1 MIEST
6 IHPVDVALRAL
17 TVTLEPRRADFE
29 HVLDRLNEAMFA
41 PPARK
46 SRIRSRLSW
55 TTAAALITAFIV
67 LMFQTTSITP
77 AGAVLVELA
86 QQVVLID
93 EMTIPDDRFVHTIT
107 EASVMTYV
115 GQDAVPDVALP
126 HDTLL
131 YILPRTLERWSGDQ
145 GTVRLQ
151 ETNHDPQFF
160 SAADEEAYNAAGLD
174 VGDRLRET
182 VDRTQQESNSIL
194 DEDWPTDPGE
204 LEVKIRAEVG
214 DDDIAFLKKSL
225 EFLREPL
232 VSPEL
237 RAAVLQLVAGL
248 ELELVE
254 ESSDGGGTFSV
265 EYELERLGQRR
276 LTFTV
281 NAEGFLTFEEELII
295 DGYPEFGVPAGT
307 AENSATYSVPVLVDS
322 LDQS

>member
-6 IHPVDVALRAL
+6 SHAVDVALRAM
-17 TVTLEPRRADFE
+17 TVTLEPRRSDFE
-29 HVLDRLNEAMFA
+29 YALDRLNETMFE
-41 PPARK
+41 PPDRKART
-46 SRIRSRLSW
+46 RSRLSW
-55 TTAAALITAFIV
+55 TTAAALIAVFTV
-67 LMFQTTSITP
+67 LMFQITSITP
-77 AGAVLVELA
+77 ASAFLVELA

-93 EMTIPDDRFVHTIT
+93 EMSIPDGRFVHSMT

-115 GQDAVPDVALP
+115 GQDAVPAVELP

-131 YILPRTLERWSGDQ
+131 YILPRTYERWSGDQ

-151 ETNHDPQFF
+151 ETNHDPEFF
-160 SAADEEAYNAAGLD
+160 SAADEEAYFAARLHE
-174 VGDRLRET
+174 GDRLGET

-204 LEVKIRAEVG
+204 LEGKIRAEAR

-281 NAEGFLTFEEELII
+281 NTDGFLTFEEELIV
-295 DGYPEFGVPAGT
+295 DGYPEYGVPSGT
-307 AENSATYSVPVLVDS
+307 AEYSATYSVPVLVDS